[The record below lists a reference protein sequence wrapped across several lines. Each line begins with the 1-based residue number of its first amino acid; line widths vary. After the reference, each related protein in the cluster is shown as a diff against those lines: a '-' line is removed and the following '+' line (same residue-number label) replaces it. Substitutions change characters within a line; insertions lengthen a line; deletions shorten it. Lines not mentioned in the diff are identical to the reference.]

1 MKARDMLRYDAVIK
15 LYMEMFGQRS
25 RSDMWTSERDMVKKD
40 YLETETESPM
50 EKQNMRVHRIGQT
63 QVQNIY
69 IATCNYS
76 WDQRQQARAALK
88 MYGQIAG
95 QAEIEILDDIRP
107 SYSK

>member
-50 EKQNMRVHRIGQT
+50 EKQ
-63 QVQNIY
+63 
-69 IATCNYS
+69 
-76 WDQRQQARAALK
+76 
-88 MYGQIAG
+88 
-95 QAEIEILDDIRP
+95 
-107 SYSK
+107 SK